1 MPGTQLSTQQDLPS
15 WLGPQGFSWWLVC
28 EVGSVLCT
36 FSLVLPR
43 SVPKQRAGDSLLAP
57 SPGGLPGLC
66 WVLVL
71 CPGACL
77 RGSTCL
83 QGSTQRGCAPW
94 SWPAV
99 GPAAHA
105 CVCPDTLEARCP
117 HSSLGFPEKRGC
129 SAREPGRSLLG
140 HC

>member
-15 WLGPQGFSWWLVC
+15 WLGPQGFSWRLVF
-28 EVGSVLCT
+28 EVGSALCT

-43 SVPKQRAGDSLLAP
+43 SVPKQRAGDSLLVP
-57 SPGGLPGLC
+57 SPGRLPGLC
-66 WVLVL
+66 WALVL

-99 GPAAHA
+99 GPAARA
-105 CVCPDTLEARCP
+105 CALA
-117 HSSLGFPEKRGC
+117 KRG
-129 SAREPGRSLLG
+129 ARTAPWASQKREGAQLGSPGDLCWVTVS
-140 HC
+140 C